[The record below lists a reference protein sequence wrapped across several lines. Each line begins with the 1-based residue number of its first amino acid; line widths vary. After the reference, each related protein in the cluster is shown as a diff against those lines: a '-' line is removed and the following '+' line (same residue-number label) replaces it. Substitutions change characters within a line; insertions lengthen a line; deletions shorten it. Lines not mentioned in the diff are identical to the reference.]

1 MLKLSTI
8 LRQIERRA
16 RYLHGLTSASF
27 GFALGSILG
36 LIAAGLC
43 RFELLP
49 LRWPLANSVLVIPP
63 VALGLLFYCLGYT
76 RSINLPRLL
85 LKVDHA
91 LQTEERLSS
100 LYELRQRGRGKVF
113 RDQIERQLE
122 KRSFLW
128 QKGLRLNWRR
138 FTPFALGGTLLM
150 GFALLTI
157 LPTPAS
163 PPPTELDAAS
173 LLSNETAY
181 SSPPISSNALQN
193 PPRETSSSAPSSLQ
207 EGGLPIQ
214 RLEDPLSEI
223 WNTPSE
229 GSLLEESVDL
239 NELMEEQ
246 RRLSEQL
253 SELLSQIK
261 ERLEQQ
267 KQAQGEGGL
276 TQAERQALMAMLPQI
291 AQSEIQETLESLLE
305 ETDPEA
311 LEDYLEQ
318 AQNLTRGWVP
328 SPEGSEDEEPSPTEQ
343 EGEGQQ
349 EETQT
354 AWEMMEQEGEDTP
367 EEQNTAPIDRQ
378 QRSSESEEEDWKL
391 GEDDRSGGE
400 TSSENEEEGIPQEN
414 LLGFERQELAG
425 SIGSQGEFQDF
436 ITKGVPLEPG
446 PRDEGVDAPLFVNYE
461 TMRAILEERAIPA
474 DAREAIRKYFQLIT
488 QGET

>member
-1 MLKLSTI
+1 
-8 LRQIERRA
+8 
-16 RYLHGLTSASF
+16 
-27 GFALGSILG
+27 
-36 LIAAGLC
+36 
-43 RFELLP
+43 
-49 LRWPLANSVLVIPP
+49 
-63 VALGLLFYCLGYT
+63 
-76 RSINLPRLL
+76 
-85 LKVDHA
+85 
-91 LQTEERLSS
+91 
-100 LYELRQRGRGKVF
+100 
-113 RDQIERQLE
+113 
-122 KRSFLW
+122 
-128 QKGLRLNWRR
+128 
-138 FTPFALGGTLLM
+138 M

-173 LLSNETAY
+173 LLNNETAY

-193 PPRETSSSAPSSLQ
+193 QPRETTSSVPSSLQ
-207 EGGLPIQ
+207 EGELPIQ
-214 RLEDPLSEI
+214 QLEDPLSEI

-276 TQAERQALMAMLPQI
+276 TQAERQALMALLPQI
-291 AQSEIQETLESLLE
+291 AQSEIQDALESLLE

-318 AQNLTRGWVP
+318 AQNLTRGWAP

-343 EGEGQQ
+343 AGEGQQ

-354 AWEMMEQEGEDTP
+354 AWEMMDQKEGEDTS
-367 EEQNTAPIDRQ
+367 EEQNTAPTNRQ
-378 QRSSESEEEDWKL
+378 PRSSESEEEDWKL
-391 GEDDRSGGE
+391 GEDDRTGGTTSGE
-400 TSSENEEEGIPQEN
+400 SEEERLPPEN
-414 LLGFERQELAG
+414 LPGFERQELAG

-446 PRDEGVDAPLFVNYE
+446 PRDEEVDAPLLVNYE

-474 DAREAIRKYFQLIT
+474 DAREAIKKYFQLIT